1 MEQKPGMLRLM
12 KRTDKEPPGE
22 GSKLR
27 NGMKRVLA
35 VLLAVCMLS
44 ACAAAMADT
53 MHREVENDALD
64 MELSIGFDGRII
76 YGKTMPVR
84 VKIRNFGDD
93 FEGVLGVNAYIS
105 TKEYDRFEKEVF
117 VPAGSEREFEVD
129 ISVYARQKTFTAEL
143 VKDGEVVCAAN
154 GKPTAT
160 VNPSAMLIG
169 VLSTRPQRLNNLNIT
184 MDTDVLGRYEL
195 WETIPLAPDTFPED
209 ANLMNSFGILV
220 FDDVDPASLSQK
232 QQDLLDSWLRRGRI
246 LICGGGAAAARNTAY
261 FGSYTG
267 LQMEEVTSSSTVLET
282 LEQLLGRSVSGNK
295 PVCALARYSGSDEPL
310 VKDLESGCGLLWRTV
325 VGGGRIYTAAFET
338 GDNRLNSEFLM
349 SFFWQQLL
357 VDQDQSVYSAVMY
370 NNSDNYSAATV
381 SAGYS
386 TQVEAKSYLLAGLLI
401 VLGVLVIS
409 CVLWTV
415 LKKKDKRQWM
425 WLTLPVIA
433 VIAAVSILLVST
445 GAETNRPLAV
455 IADNLVQDSA
465 GAIRNYSGISA
476 AAPEFGRHSYSVAGT
491 TLHIQSYDYVDYD
504 EEDDEKK
511 REEPDTL
518 RTCYKAGGENSITA
532 ESVTPWQ
539 MINLSACTPTQIQ
552 GQVNGSLWMEEDGLH
567 GEVVNE
573 TDTRFSA
580 GWIMTTYG
588 YASVPALAPGEKA
601 DFLMTR
607 KPMDPQNPVYADG
620 GLYPDHPNLYS
631 VINDAAGYSNPDS
644 SLSAQERR
652 DRELIS
658 SMVNGA
664 AEVLRQGSGGISYG
678 GYESALFLFAAR
690 PESVQGSE
698 LKVDGVPVTQKT
710 GLTMLT
716 AELPFNAVGRTGV
729 VFRSVGMDVPER
741 VETDEQKLPTDELV
755 QNTRQQF
762 YHSLTDTPTFR
773 FTLKDMDGVKV
784 EKMQVMIDSYYGNM
798 AKAFALDAGSRQ
810 WTEINVNTDIQN
822 PGRFIDEGG
831 RLYLQFRSDTQDMYA
846 DIPTPL
852 ISLEGRVEH
861 AED

>member
-1 MEQKPGMLRLM
+1 M
-12 KRTDKEPPGE
+12 
-22 GSKLR
+22 R
-27 NGMKRVLA
+27 NGMKKVLA
-35 VLLAVCMLS
+35 VLLAVCMLL
-44 ACAAAMADT
+44 ACTAAMADT

-64 MELSIGFDGRII
+64 MEVSVGFDGRVI

-93 FEGVLGVNAYIS
+93 FEGMLGVNTYIS

-117 VPAGSEREFEVD
+117 VPAGSEREFEVNV
-129 ISVYARQKTFTAEL
+129 SVYVRQKTFTAEL

-160 VNPSAMLIG
+160 VNPSALLIG
-169 VLSTRPQRLNNLNIT
+169 VLSTRSQHLKNMNIT
-184 MDTDVLGRYEL
+184 LDNDVLGRYEL
-195 WETIPLAPDTFPED
+195 WETIPLTPDVFPED
-209 ANLMNSFGILV
+209 ADLMNSFGILV
-220 FDDVDPASLSQK
+220 FDDIDPASLSQK
-232 QQDLLDSWLRRGRI
+232 QQDQLDSWLRRGRI
-246 LICGGGAAAARNTAY
+246 LICGGGATAARSAAY
-261 FGSYTG
+261 FGRYTG
-267 LQMEEVTSSSTVLET
+267 LQMEEVISSSTVLEN

-310 VKDLESGCGLLWRTV
+310 VKDTESGCGLVWRTV
-325 VGGGRIYTAAFET
+325 AGGGRIYTAAFET
-338 GDNRLNSEFLM
+338 GDARLNSEFLM
-349 SFFWQQLL
+349 SYFWQQLL
-357 VDQDQSVYSAVMY
+357 VNQDQSVYSALMY
-370 NNSDNYSAATV
+370 NNSDAYSAATV

-401 VLGVLVIS
+401 VLGVLVVS

-425 WLTLPVIA
+425 WLALPVTA

-465 GAIRNYSGISA
+465 GTIRNYSGISA
-476 AAPEFGRHSYSVAGT
+476 AAPEFGRHSYSAAGT
-491 TLHIQSYDYVDYD
+491 TLHIQNYDYVDYD
-504 EEDDEKK
+504 EEENDKK

-518 RTCYKAGGENSITA
+518 RTCYRAGGENSVTA

-539 MINLSACTPTQIQ
+539 MISLSACSSSQIQ
-552 GQVNGSLWMEEDGLH
+552 GQVTGSLWMEEDGLH

-573 TDTRFSA
+573 TGTRFSA
-580 GWIMTTYG
+580 GWVVTTYG
-588 YASVPALAPGEKA
+588 YVSVPALAPGEKTN
-601 DFLMTR
+601 FLLTR
-607 KPMDPQNPVYADG
+607 QPMDTQNPVYADG

-631 VINDAAGYSNPDS
+631 VINDAAGYSAPNS
-644 SLSAQERR
+644 NLSARERR

-664 AEVLRQGSGGISYG
+664 ADVLRQGSGSWSYS
-678 GYESALFLFAAR
+678 GYESALFLFTAR
-690 PESVQGSE
+690 PENVQGSE

-710 GLTMLT
+710 SLTMLT

-729 VFRSVGMDVPER
+729 VFRSAGMDVPER
-741 VETDEQKLPTDELV
+741 VEIDEQKLPTDELV
-755 QNTRQQF
+755 QNTRQQY
-762 YHSLTDTPTFR
+762 YHSLNETPTFR
-773 FTLKDMDGVKV
+773 FTLKDMDGVKA
-784 EKMQVMIDSYYGNM
+784 EKMQVTIDSYYGNM
-798 AKAFALDAGSRQ
+798 TKVYALDAEGRQ
-810 WTEINVNTDIQN
+810 WVEISVNTDIID
-822 PGRFIDEGG
+822 PGRFIGKDGKV
-831 RLYLQFRSDTQDMYA
+831 YIQFRSDTQDMYA

>member
-1 MEQKPGMLRLM
+1 MEQKPGTLRLI

-27 NGMKRVLA
+27 NEMKKMLA
-35 VLLAVCMLS
+35 VLLA
-44 ACAAAMADT
+44 ACVLWACGAAAADA

-64 MELSIGFDGRII
+64 MEVSVGFDGRII

-84 VKIRNFGDD
+84 VLIRNFGED

-117 VPAGSEREFEVD
+117 VPAGSQREFELDV
-129 ISVYARQKTFTAEL
+129 SVYARQKTFTAEL
-143 VKDGEVVCAAN
+143 VKDGEVVSAAN

-160 VNPSAMLIG
+160 VNPSALLIG
-169 VLSTRPQRLNNLNIT
+169 VLSTRNQRLKNLNIT
-184 MDTDVLGRYEL
+184 LDNDVLGRFEQ
-195 WETIPLAPDTFPED
+195 WETIPLTPDTFPED
-209 ANLMNSFGILV
+209 ADLLNSFGLLV

-246 LICGGGAAAARNTAY
+246 LICGGGAAAARNTVY
-261 FGSYTG
+261 FGRYTG
-267 LQMEEVTSSSTVLET
+267 LQMEEVTSSSTVLES
-282 LEQLLGRSVSGNK
+282 LEQMLGRSVSGNK
-295 PVCALARYSGSDEPL
+295 PVCAVARYSGSEEPL
-310 VKDLESGCGLLWRTV
+310 VKDTESGCGLVWRTV

-338 GDNRLNSEFLM
+338 GDARLNSEFLM

-357 VDQDQSVYSAVMY
+357 VDQDPSVYSGVMY
-370 NNSDNYSAATV
+370 NNVDVYNAATV

-386 TQVEAKSYLLAGLLI
+386 TQVGAKSFLLAGILI

-425 WLTLPVIA
+425 WLTLPVTA
-433 VIAAVSILLVST
+433 VIAAVSILLIST

-465 GAIRNYSGISA
+465 GMIRNYSGISV
-476 AAPEFGRHSYSVAGT
+476 AAPEFGRHGYSAAGT

-504 EEDDEKK
+504 DEEDEKK

-518 RTCYKAGGENSITA
+518 RTCYRAGGENSVTA
-532 ESVTPWQ
+532 ESVTPWE
-539 MINLSACTPTQIQ
+539 MINLSACSPARIQ
-552 GQVNGSLWMEEDGLH
+552 GQVTGSLWMEEDGLH

-573 TDTRFSA
+573 TDTRFAA
-580 GWIMTTYG
+580 GWIVTTYG
-588 YASVPALAPGEKA
+588 YVSVPALAPGEKA
-601 DFLMTR
+601 DFKMTR
-607 KPMDPQNPVYADG
+607 QQMDTQNPVYADG
-620 GLYPDHPNLYS
+620 GLYPDHPNMYS
-631 VINDAAGYSNPDS
+631 VINDAAGYSNPNS
-644 SLSAQERR
+644 NLSAQERR

-664 AEVLRQGSGGISYG
+664 ADVLRQGSGSWSYS

-690 PESVQGSE
+690 PENVQGSE

-710 GLTMLT
+710 SLTMLT

-729 VFRSVGMDVPER
+729 VFRSVGMDAPER
-741 VETDEQKLPTDELV
+741 VETDKQKLPTDELV
-755 QNTRQQF
+755 QNTRQQY
-762 YHSLTDTPTFR
+762 YHSLSETPTFR
-773 FTLKDMDGVKV
+773 FILKDMDGVKV
-784 EKMQVMIDSYYGNM
+784 EKMQVVIDSYYGNM
-798 AKAFALDAGSRQ
+798 TKVYALDAENRQ
-810 WTEINVNTDIQN
+810 WTEISVNTDIPD
-822 PGRFIDEGG
+822 PGRFIDKGG
-831 RLYLQFRSDTQDMYA
+831 KLYLQFRKDTQDMYA

>member
-27 NGMKRVLA
+27 NGMKRMLVM
-35 VLLAVCMLS
+35 LLAACMLL
-44 ACAAAMADT
+44 ACTAAVAET

-64 MELSIGFDGRII
+64 MEVTVGFGGRMI

-84 VKIRNFGDD
+84 VLIRNFGED

-129 ISVYARQKTFTAEL
+129 VSVYARQKTFTAEL
-143 VKDGEVVCAAN
+143 VKDGEVVCAVN
-154 GKPTAT
+154 GKPAAT
-160 VNPSAMLIG
+160 VNPSALLIG
-169 VLSTRPQRLNNLNIT
+169 VLSTRAQSLKNLNIT
-184 MDTDVLGRYEL
+184 LDNDVLGRFEQ
-195 WETIPLAPDTFPED
+195 WETIPLTQDTFPED
-209 ANLMNSFGILV
+209 ADVMNSFGLLV
-220 FDDVDPASLSQK
+220 VDDVDPASLSQK
-232 QQDLLDSWLRRGRI
+232 QQDLLDSWLRSGRI
-246 LICGGGAAAARNTAY
+246 LICGGGATAARNAAY
-261 FGSYTG
+261 FGKYTG
-267 LQMEEVTSSSTVLET
+267 LQMEEVTSSSTVLEN
-282 LEQLLGRSVSGNK
+282 LEQLLDRSVSGNK
-295 PVCALARYSGSDEPL
+295 PVCALAKYSGGEEPL
-310 VKDLESGCGLLWRTV
+310 AKDTESGCGLVWRTV
-325 VGGGRIYTAAFET
+325 VGAGRIYTAAFET
-338 GDNRLNSEFLM
+338 GDARLNSEFLM

-357 VDQDQSVYSAVMY
+357 VNEDPSLYSTLMY
-370 NNSDNYSAATV
+370 NNSDNYNSATV
-381 SAGYS
+381 NAGYS

-401 VLGVLVIS
+401 VLGVLVVS

-455 IADNLVQDSA
+455 VADNLVQDST
-465 GAIRNYSGISA
+465 GTIRNYSGISV
-476 AAPEFGRHSYSVAGT
+476 AAPEFGRHGYSVAGT
-491 TLHIQSYDYVDYD
+491 TLHIQNYDYVDYD
-504 EEDDEKK
+504 DEEDEKK

-518 RTCYKAGGENSITA
+518 RTCYRAGGENSVTA

-539 MINLSACTPTQIQ
+539 MINLSACSPARIQ
-552 GQVNGSLWMEEDGLH
+552 GQITGSLWMEEDGLH

-573 TDTRFSA
+573 TDTRFGA

-588 YASVPALAPGEKA
+588 YVSVPALAPGEKA
-601 DFLMTR
+601 DFMMTR
-607 KPMDPQNPVYADG
+607 QSMDPQNQVYEDG

-631 VINDAAGYSNPDS
+631 VINDAAGYNRPES
-644 SLSAQERR
+644 SLSAQQKR

-664 AEVLRQGSGGISYG
+664 ADVLRQGGKWSYS
-678 GYESALFLFAAR
+678 GYESAIFLFAAK
-690 PESVQGSE
+690 PENVQGSE
-698 LKVDGVPVTQKT
+698 LKVDGEPVMQQTS
-710 GLTMLT
+710 LTMLT
-716 AELPFNAVGRTGV
+716 AELPFSAVGRTGV

-755 QNTRQQF
+755 QNTRQQY
-762 YHSLTDTPTFR
+762 YHSLTETPTFR
-773 FTLKDMDGVKV
+773 FVLKDMDGVKV
-784 EKMQVMIDSYYGNM
+784 DKMQVVIDSYYANM
-798 AKAFALDAGSRQ
+798 TKVYALNAEDRQ
-810 WTEINVNTDIQN
+810 WKEISVNTDISD
-822 PGRFIDEGG
+822 PGRFIDKDGK
-831 RLYLQFRSDTQDMYA
+831 LYIQFRKDTQDMYA
-846 DIPTPL
+846 DIPTPM